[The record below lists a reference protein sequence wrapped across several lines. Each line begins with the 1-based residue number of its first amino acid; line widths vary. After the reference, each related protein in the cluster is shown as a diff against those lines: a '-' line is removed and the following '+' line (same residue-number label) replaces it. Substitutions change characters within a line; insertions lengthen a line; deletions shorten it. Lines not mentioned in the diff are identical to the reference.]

1 MDTLAKLRRTAF
13 SPFGANNQE
22 PLIVVE
28 ESEHDERDETE
39 ESQKSSSPRQSLDI
53 DSPVNPYLLSPW
65 RDPRETRKHSLP
77 TPPCTS
83 GITASQVRRLSER
96 GGEGSGP
103 SPMEQAFLATLS
115 QAPAPQP
122 GGRRHSVVTIS
133 KVPSTLFGRCRRESI
148 AAVPNFQR
156 STPGTSRRESFAGGP
171 PSTDLRGSIH
181 NLQLDIMDDIVQA
194 RKARMKLWNTSNE
207 KVCEVQ
213 TVDEAGTSSAQRYTN
228 RRFSDFIQSTLA
240 PIPQHQHRR
249 ASENPSMLSPSVT
262 RAPSP
267 SPSKK
272 AGIICTNTDLIS
284 LLSSLA
290 SSATEINRINEVPTP
305 ILTQPPSSK
314 NQTSSASSNNF
325 LRPER
330 KSSLKKSNRSN
341 SFDVSILKGVKQ
353 QFTDDSKTSSSSNAA
368 GSGWFTKRH
377 MPASKRQNTVK
388 SSAQAT
394 VSFARETFDKLTDN
408 SSNNNSPSSRDKTA
422 TAAAAA
428 AAKKKKEHKSPLNRL
443 KWDGRSAIVDA
454 RIIGSAIEGFLR
466 GGSSSSSNSKN
477 SKDSSRLKKGSTSTP
492 TKTGWFSRTTEDE
505 DSSGDTCDTSSLCA
519 TLKDLFVK

>member
-1 MDTLAKLRRTAF
+1 
-13 SPFGANNQE
+13 
-22 PLIVVE
+22 
-28 ESEHDERDETE
+28 
-39 ESQKSSSPRQSLDI
+39 
-53 DSPVNPYLLSPW
+53 
-65 RDPRETRKHSLP
+65 
-77 TPPCTS
+77 
-83 GITASQVRRLSER
+83 
-96 GGEGSGP
+96 
-103 SPMEQAFLATLS
+103 
-115 QAPAPQP
+115 
-122 GGRRHSVVTIS
+122 
-133 KVPSTLFGRCRRESI
+133 
-148 AAVPNFQR
+148 
-156 STPGTSRRESFAGGP
+156 
-171 PSTDLRGSIH
+171 
-181 NLQLDIMDDIVQA
+181 MDDIVQA

-213 TVDEAGTSSAQRYTN
+213 TVDEAGGASSAQRYTN

-240 PIPQHQHRR
+240 PIPQHRR
-249 ASENPSMLSPSVT
+249 ASENPSMLSPSMT

-314 NQTSSASSNNF
+314 QTSSPSSSATSNNNNKSNF
-325 LRPER
+325 LMPER

-353 QFTDDSKTSSSSNAA
+353 QFTDDSKTSSSSAA
-368 GSGWFTKRH
+368 GSGWFAKRH
-377 MPASKRQNTVK
+377 QPASKRTNTVK

-394 VSFARETFDKLTDN
+394 VSFARETFDKLTQDN
-408 SSNNNSPSSRDKTA
+408 SSTNNSPSSRDKSSSGGV
-422 TAAAAA
+422 
-428 AAKKKKEHKSPLNRL
+428 KKKKEHKSPLNRL

-466 GGSSSSSNSKN
+466 GGSSSSSISKN
-477 SKDSSRLKKGSTSTP
+477 SKDSSRYKKGSASTS

>member
-1 MDTLAKLRRTAF
+1 
-13 SPFGANNQE
+13 
-22 PLIVVE
+22 
-28 ESEHDERDETE
+28 
-39 ESQKSSSPRQSLDI
+39 
-53 DSPVNPYLLSPW
+53 
-65 RDPRETRKHSLP
+65 
-77 TPPCTS
+77 
-83 GITASQVRRLSER
+83 
-96 GGEGSGP
+96 
-103 SPMEQAFLATLS
+103 
-115 QAPAPQP
+115 
-122 GGRRHSVVTIS
+122 
-133 KVPSTLFGRCRRESI
+133 
-148 AAVPNFQR
+148 
-156 STPGTSRRESFAGGP
+156 
-171 PSTDLRGSIH
+171 
-181 NLQLDIMDDIVQA
+181 MDDIVQA

-228 RRFSDFIQSTLA
+228 RRFSDFIQTTLA
-240 PIPQHQHRR
+240 PIPQNRR
-249 ASENPSMLSPSVT
+249 ASENPSMISPNVT

-305 ILTQPPSSK
+305 IQTQPPS
-314 NQTSSASSNNF
+314 TSSSAAAIAAATKASSSNY
-325 LRPER
+325 LKPER
-330 KSSLKKSNRSN
+330 KTSLKKSNRSN

-353 QFTDDSKTSSSSNAA
+353 QFNDDSKTSPSASAA

-377 MPASKRQNTVK
+377 MPASKRQNTNTVK

-394 VSFARETFDKLTDN
+394 VTFARETFDKLTD
-408 SSNNNSPSSRDKTA
+408 STSASKESPSSKDKST
-422 TAAAAA
+422 
-428 AAKKKKEHKSPLNRL
+428 AKKRKEHKSPLNRL

-466 GGSSSSSNSKN
+466 GGSSSSSKSSSKE
-477 SKDSSRLKKGSTSTP
+477 SSRLKKGSTASTSSSTSSAP
-492 TKTGWFSRTTEDE
+492 KTGWFSKAEDE

>member
-1 MDTLAKLRRTAF
+1 
-13 SPFGANNQE
+13 
-22 PLIVVE
+22 
-28 ESEHDERDETE
+28 
-39 ESQKSSSPRQSLDI
+39 
-53 DSPVNPYLLSPW
+53 
-65 RDPRETRKHSLP
+65 
-77 TPPCTS
+77 
-83 GITASQVRRLSER
+83 
-96 GGEGSGP
+96 
-103 SPMEQAFLATLS
+103 
-115 QAPAPQP
+115 
-122 GGRRHSVVTIS
+122 
-133 KVPSTLFGRCRRESI
+133 
-148 AAVPNFQR
+148 
-156 STPGTSRRESFAGGP
+156 
-171 PSTDLRGSIH
+171 
-181 NLQLDIMDDIVQA
+181 MDDIVQA

-314 NQTSSASSNNF
+314 NQTSSASSASSNNF

-353 QFTDDSKTSSSSNAA
+353 QFTDDSKTSSSSAAA

-394 VSFARETFDKLTDN
+394 VTFARETFDKLTTDN
-408 SSNNNSPSSRDKTA
+408 SSSNNSPSSRDKTA
-422 TAAAAA
+422 GATA

>member
-1 MDTLAKLRRTAF
+1 MHALAKLRRSSF
-13 SPFGANNQE
+13 SPFGSNNQE

-28 ESEHDERDETE
+28 ESEQDEKEDA
-39 ESQKSSSPRQSLDI
+39 ESRKSSSPRQSLDI

-103 SPMEQAFLATLS
+103 TPIEQAFLATLS

-133 KVPSTLFGRCRRESI
+133 KVPSTLFGRGRRESV
-148 AAVPNFQR
+148 AAVPNFTTR
-156 STPGTSRRESFAGGP
+156 SNASSRRESIGAGP
-171 PSTDLRGSIH
+171 PSTDVRGSIH

-213 TVDEAGTSSAQRYTN
+213 MVDEAGTSSSAQRYTN
-228 RRFSDFIQSTLA
+228 RRFSDFISTTLS
-240 PIPQHQHRR
+240 PIPQSMSMRR
-249 ASENPSMLSPSVT
+249 ASENPSMLVSPQ
-262 RAPSP
+262 APT
-267 SPSKK
+267 PSKK

-290 SSATEINRINEVPTP
+290 SSATEINRISEVPTP
-305 ILTQPPSSK
+305 VAPAAPSPQQPTKSSK
-314 NQTSSASSNNF
+314 F
-325 LRPER
+325 LLPER
-330 KSSLKKSNRSN
+330 RTSLKKSNRSN
-341 SFDVSILKGVKQ
+341 SFDVSILKGVKPASE
-353 QFTDDSKTSSSSNAA
+353 DAKSSASGN
-368 GSGWFTKRH
+368 GWFTKRH
-377 MPASKRQNTVK
+377 MPASKRSNANTMK

-394 VSFARETFDKLTDN
+394 VTFAKETFDKLTDTKDSPTASA
-408 SSNNNSPSSRDKTA
+408 SSSKEKPNQ
-422 TAAAAA
+422 
-428 AAKKKKEHKSPLNRL
+428 KKRKEHKSPLNRL

-466 GGSSSSSNSKN
+466 GSSSSSSSSSSSKG
-477 SKDSSRLKKGSTSTP
+477 SAKESARLKKTST
-492 TKTGWFSRTTEDE
+492 KTSWFSKTEEE